1 MTSSLKPSPCYERT
15 MTSSLKPSPCY
26 ERTMTSSLKPSPCFF
41 LHYPVC
47 IFVKKYA
54 KNEMR

>member
-1 MTSSLKPSPCYERT
+1 MTSSF
-15 MTSSLKPSPCY
+15 KPSPCY

-47 IFVKKYA
+47 ILVKKYA